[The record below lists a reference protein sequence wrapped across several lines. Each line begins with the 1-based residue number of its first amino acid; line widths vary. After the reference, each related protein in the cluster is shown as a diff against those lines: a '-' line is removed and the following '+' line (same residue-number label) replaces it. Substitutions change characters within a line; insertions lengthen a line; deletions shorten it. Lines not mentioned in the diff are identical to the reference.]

1 MATAT
6 KTKSNTR
13 HRKTT
18 FKDTYAD
25 VTTRV
30 LEALE
35 SGTVLWHKPWR
46 TAVEMPTS
54 LSTNKA
60 YRGINI
66 FLLMFES
73 MEKGYNSP
81 YWGTYRQI
89 TERGGQVRKG
99 EKSTEVVFWKILH
112 KNEEVDGQLKEKK
125 IPMLRTYNVFNT
137 EQADW
142 AEDAKL
148 PKMTERAEVDPVEAA
163 EAVVAEYLATGPT
176 LRHGGGQAFYRPG
189 TDTIQMPLAA
199 DFKSNDHYYSTL
211 YHEVT
216 HSTGNSKR
224 LAREGIADGSFGSFG
239 DAVYS
244 KEELVAEMGAA
255 MLSAVAG
262 LDQVATIP
270 ATAAYLAHWR
280 DALKGDNKLI
290 VQAAAQAQKA
300 VDLVLGTTFDTEK
313 EES

>member
-6 KTKSNTR
+6 KTRKSTN
-13 HRKTT
+13 HRKL
-18 FKDTYAD
+18 KDTYAD
-25 VTTRV
+25 VTARV

-35 SGTVLWHKPWR
+35 AGTVIWHKPWQ

-54 LSTNKA
+54 LSTNKP

-66 FLLMFES
+66 FLLIFEG
-73 MEKGYNSP
+73 MEKGYSSP

-99 EKSTEVVFWKILH
+99 EKSTEVVFWKLLA
-112 KNEEVDGQLKEKK
+112 KKEEVNGEVKEKK

-163 EAVVAEYLATGPT
+163 EAVVAEYLANGPS

-199 DFKSNDHYYSTL
+199 DFTSTDHYYSTL
-211 YHEVT
+211 FHEVT
-216 HSTGNSKR
+216 HSTGHSKR
-224 LAREGIADGSFGSFG
+224 LARQGIADGSFGRFG

-244 KEELVAEMGAA
+244 NEELVAEMGAA

-300 VDLVLGTTFDTEK
+300 VDLVLGTTFDNK